1 MSQNFLFNA
10 SFHLL
15 LIKVDQELAEHV
27 QQQGCPYCRG
37 WLHLANYP
45 RSPLGMPPAFRN
57 NYEERFSFCCD
68 TCRKRTTPPSVRFF
82 GRRWYPAPLF
92 IFISALTF
100 GANLRRLAS
109 VKQHFNIVVSG
120 ATWRRWREWWNKSFL
135 NTSFWQQAK
144 GQLPPMPAILQG
156 PFPRKLLKVFQG
168 GVKEKIIWSLQF
180 LSPLTG
186 GFLRAV

>member
-15 LIKVDQELAEHV
+15 LMKIDQELAENA
-27 QQQGCPYCRG
+27 QQQGCPFCQSR
-37 WLHLANYP
+37 LHLANYP
-45 RSPLGMPPAFRN
+45 RSPLGIPFVFRHH
-57 NYEERFSFCCD
+57 YEERFSFCCD

-92 IFISALTF
+92 IFISALTL
-100 GANLRRLAS
+100 GTNQRRLAS
-109 VKQHFNIVVSG
+109 IKQHFNVRVSQT
-120 ATWRRWREWWNKSFL
+120 TWRRWREWWNESFL
-135 NTSFWQQAK
+135 NTPFWQQAK
-144 GQLPPMPAILQG
+144 GQLPPRTDSLQG

-168 GVKEKIIWSLQF
+168 GIKEKIISLLQF